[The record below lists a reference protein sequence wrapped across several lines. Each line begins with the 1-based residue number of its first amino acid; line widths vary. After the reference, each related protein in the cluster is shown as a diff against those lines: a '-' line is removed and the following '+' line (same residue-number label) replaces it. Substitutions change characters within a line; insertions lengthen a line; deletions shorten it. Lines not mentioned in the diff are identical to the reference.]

1 MTIVENKYIWYYKKR
16 LRQQPYNI
24 ITFTFRREKK

>member
-1 MTIVENKYIWYYKKR
+1 MTIVENKYVWYDNKGWKN
-16 LRQQPYNI
+16 QPHNI